1 MFFFGILDIS
11 VTYLEKYAVHFKPLI
26 ETYKWI
32 ELREMPLWATGESP
46 VKNTADMLLT
56 KNIIKKE
63 EYDVVFNEMINVK
76 TYLKSVPLVEQKSI
90 FDIWNEKCTMVEE
103 RWMEVFSALRNKS
116 VSYVVF
122 SKMIE
127 YALMIPGN
135 FTE

>member
-127 YALMIPGN
+127 
-135 FTE
+135 